1 MSAQAIWLTLAG
13 VLIVAELLSGT
24 FYLLVFGVACLA
36 GATAAWLGFDLTAQ
50 LFVTA
55 VVALLGAWLVTQ
67 LRKRFAEQVVPL
79 EITHPDIGKRVVVD
93 AWISPTEVR
102 VQYRGSFWQAELQEG
117 TDVGLPLI
125 IVATHNNNFILG
137 NETKN

>member
-13 VLIVAELLSGT
+13 ILIVAELLSGT

-36 GATAAWLGFDLTAQ
+36 GASAAWLGFDLTVQ

-55 VVALLGAWLVTQ
+55 VVALLGAWAVTL
-67 LRKRFAEQVVPL
+67 LRKRLTEQAVPL

-93 AWISPTEVR
+93 AWLSATEVR

-117 TDVGLPLI
+117 TDVSLPLI
-125 IVATHNNNFILG
+125 IVATHNNSFILG

>member
-13 VLIVAELLSGT
+13 ILIVAELLSGT

-36 GATAAWLGFDLTAQ
+36 GAMAAWLGFGLSVQ
-50 LFVTA
+50 LLMTA
-55 VVALLGAWLVTQ
+55 VLALLGAWGVTQ
-67 LRKRFAEQVVPL
+67 MRQHFLERAVPL

-93 AWISPTEVR
+93 AWLSATEVR
-102 VQYRGSFWQAELQEG
+102 VQYRGTFWQAELQAG
-117 TDVGLPLI
+117 TDAGLPLI

-137 NETKN
+137 NETII